1 MNDQCGVTTFYMI
14 REELM
19 VNFFKVVF
27 LIAIAGLI
35 SACAISKSK
44 KLAVDCQ
51 TDEALQVIDEAA
63 KGGGL
68 TAEIAKLEREAVLRD
83 AGRID
88 EAESYRAQRESKP
101 GMTEKENQDAQES
114 ILKTVED
121 IRKDREKRTGSPE
134 CQ

>member
-1 MNDQCGVTTFYMI
+1 
-14 REELM
+14 M

-35 SACAISKSK
+35 SACAISKSI

-88 EAESYRAQRESKP
+88 EAESDYRRES
-101 GMTEKENQDAQES
+101 GEAVRLAASLMNHRDGGRSSLGIAS
-114 ILKTVED
+114 
-121 IRKDREKRTGSPE
+121 GSLQPAGLHHRIAR
-134 CQ
+134 

>member
-1 MNDQCGVTTFYMI
+1 
-14 REELM
+14 M

-35 SACAISKSK
+35 SACAISKSI

-51 TDEALQVIDEAA
+51 TDEALQVIDETA
-63 KGGGL
+63 KGGGI

-88 EAESYRAQRESKP
+88 EAEAYRAQRESKS
-101 GMTEKENQDAQES
+101 GMTEKEKAETQES

-134 CQ
+134 CR

>member
-1 MNDQCGVTTFYMI
+1 
-14 REELM
+14 M
-19 VNFFKVVF
+19 VNFIKVVF
-27 LIAIAGLI
+27 LIAVAASI
-35 SACAISKSK
+35 SACAIGKSI

-63 KGGGL
+63 KGGGV
-68 TAEIAKLEREAVLRD
+68 TAEMAKLEREAVLRD

-88 EAESYRAQRESKP
+88 EAEAYRAQRESKP
-101 GMTEKENQDAQES
+101 GMTEKEKTEAQES

-134 CQ
+134 CR